1 MELKDRV
8 ALVTGASSGIGLAT
22 AKLLHQSGMRVVMV
36 ARTAAKLEAAAAEV
50 GTGAVAIACDVGDLS
65 RLTWLIDQVVMRFGG
80 LDVLVNN
87 AGVHH
92 RGDMLRHPPE
102 ALAEIVTVNL
112 TAPVALTRIAADHM
126 RAGGCV
132 VNVASLAGKL
142 GVPGSAVY
150 SGSKAGLRFWALAA
164 AEDLARRDIRIANVN
179 PGPVDS
185 SFFDSDIQ
193 GVSNLTFSQ
202 PMSTPEQ
209 CAEAVLAC
217 IQDTRSP
224 VEIDLPFASGKL
236 ATLGYLSPR
245 LRVAAAGPGAP
256 WRQEQG
262 GFHAPSWAVLGRG
275 RARGFSPLKCRLRRT
290 ILARGW
296 GGFTSVWSRR
306 CGRARR
312 GRCWLLPRVHGR
324 SSSSAGTRPRAA
336 RSRPRSSPSSS
347 ACWADRWSSA
357 RGRGSRPSPASVRSP
372 AAASI

>member
-1 MELKDRV
+1 MELQDRV

-22 AKLLHQSGMRVVMV
+22 AKLLHQQGMRVVMV
-36 ARTAAKLEAAAAEV
+36 ARTAGKLEAAAAEV

-65 RLTWLIDQVVMRFGG
+65 RLTWLIDQVVTRFGG

-217 IQDTRSP
+217 IQDPRSP

-245 LRVAAAGPGAP
+245 LRA
-256 WRQEQG
+256 W
-262 GFHAPSWAVLGRG
+262 
-275 RARGFSPLKCRLRRT
+275 LRPA
-290 ILARGW
+290 LE
-296 GGFTSVWSRR
+296 
-306 CGRARR
+306 RR
-312 GRCWLLPRVHGR
+312 G
-324 SSSSAGTRPRAA
+324 AKNKAA
-336 RSRPRSSPSSS
+336 FMRR
-347 ACWADRWSSA
+347 
-357 RGRGSRPSPASVRSP
+357 RGLS
-372 AAASI
+372 